1 MKSPPVDGVTVDFD
15 ALLNGNVHTP
25 AQLVPAKAA
34 PASDVEFVDLPAA
47 VQFPA
52 DMAAEAAPW
61 LDDYVAHSRE
71 WSPRAYDD
79 FHEACGLWVLST
91 VAARRV
97 TIDLGKRRYP
107 NLYIALA
114 ARTSIYAKS
123 TTAGI
128 GQAILHAAGLDYLL
142 APDDSTPQA
151 FVKNLTA
158 TLPTDWERLSPE
170 KRALITNRIAF
181 SGQRGWFFDEFG
193 QKVSAMMRDGGHMA
207 DFRALLRK
215 FDDSPDVYEYVSI
228 SRGTDL
234 VRRPYLALLANLTPA
249 DLAPYAKRGSALWN
263 DGFWARFAFVTPP
276 LQQARGKGKFPAFAK
291 TVPDALVGKLRRW
304 HERLGV
310 PTVEVEEIVGD
321 KGTRYELR
329 PGPLREQRVQFGD
342 GVFDAWYRYN
352 DALVDLVERTNYYDL
367 DGNYTRLAEKAL
379 RIGML
384 IASLEN
390 DGVIEMA
397 HWARAQAIAETWR
410 RNLHN
415 LYDQVVGE
423 SITATKM
430 ETLEDKIMQTIAER
444 GPLTQR
450 ELYTYIRGL
459 DVATA
464 SRLLEGMVA
473 GGLLNATAQGKRTV
487 FSLVAEA

>member
-1 MKSPPVDGVTVDFD
+1 MNAPPAGGTAVDFD

-25 AQLVPAKAA
+25 EQLVPAKVAETE
-34 PASDVEFVDLPAA
+34 VRFIELPAA
-47 VQFPA
+47 VRFPA

-71 WSPRAYDD
+71 WSPRAYDA

-97 TIDLGKRRYP
+97 SLDLGKRRYP

-128 GQAILHAAGLDYLL
+128 GQAIIHAAGLEHLL
-142 APDDSTPQA
+142 APDDATPQA

-158 TLPTDWERLSPE
+158 SLPSDWERLSPE

-181 SGQRGWFFDEFG
+181 SGQRGWYFDEFG

-215 FDDSPDVYEYVSI
+215 FDDSPDSYEYVSI

-234 VRRPYLALLANLTPA
+234 VRRPYLALMANLTPA

-263 DGFWARFAFVTPP
+263 DGFWARFAFITPP
-276 LQQARGKGKFPAFAK
+276 INHERSKGKFPAGTK
-291 TVPDALVGKLRRW
+291 VVPEALAGKLRWW

-310 PTVEVEEIVGD
+310 PDVEVEEIVTD

-329 PGPLREQRVQFGD
+329 PGPLREQRIVLAD

-352 DALVDLVERTNYYDL
+352 DALVDIVQQSSYTDL

-379 RIGML
+379 RIAML

-390 DGVIEMA
+390 DGILEMT
-397 HWARAQAIAETWR
+397 HWARAQQIAESWR
-410 RNLHN
+410 QNLHN
-415 LYDQVVGE
+415 LYDQVVNDAL
-423 SITATKM
+423 TASRTEAM
-430 ETLEDKIMQTIAER
+430 EDKIMRTIAER

-459 DVATA
+459 DSKSAGQMLA
-464 SRLLEGMVA
+464 SMVEA
-473 GGLLNATAQGKRTV
+473 GLLNATQQNKRTV